1 MSILSPEHYPEI
13 FSELIPHPDLLYYQG
28 DPHLIGQPSVTIVGT
43 RHPSPYGLTVC
54 KQLVEKLISH
64 DIVIISGFALGI
76 DICAHRTALAGNGK
90 TIAIL
95 GSGLDVRYP
104 LAHHELKYDILK
116 TGLILSEY
124 PAGMRPRPE
133 HFPKR
138 NRLLAALAD
147 EVIVIECRKQSG
159 TMITTEYAIDL
170 GKPVHAVPGRITSEL
185 AQGPNQ
191 LIQDGANPIIDVDLF
206 VDEYLRRN
214 HVRKSSHRRVSIEG
228 QDD

>member
-1 MSILSPEHYPEI
+1 MYILSQELFPEI
-13 FSELIPHPDLLYYQG
+13 FAELIPRPDKIYFQG
-28 DPHLIGQPSVTIVGT
+28 DSSLLGQPSVTIVGT
-43 RHPSPYGLTVC
+43 RRPSPYGLAVC

-76 DICAHRTALAGNGK
+76 DICAHRAALAGGGK
-90 TIAIL
+90 TIAVL
-95 GSGLDVRYP
+95 GSGLDVCYP
-104 LAHHELKYDILK
+104 QAHHDVKYDILQ
-116 TGLILSEY
+116 TGLLLSEY
-124 PAGMRPRPE
+124 PAGTRPRPE

-147 EVIVIECRKQSG
+147 EVIVIECLKKSG
-159 TMITTEYAIDL
+159 TMITTDYALDL
-170 GKPVHAVPGRITSEL
+170 GKPVHAVPGRITSEV

-191 LIQDGANPIIDVDLF
+191 LIQDGANPLIDVDLF

-214 HVRKSSHRRVSIEG
+214 HVRKSSHRRVSIQG